1 MEGFTIN
8 QRLCILKLLVVVRM
22 VDLLDIENKVTVD
35 VAINADEYVI
45 AHEVVDRVCERD
57 LVVEID
63 PSGLEV
69 KFVDGRPHVVGVC
82 RDEDVSISTEG
93 SEIENKLVDIFEVEL
108 GIEDAIVAVLIHTN
122 MVPVRF
128 AWLDVFDVVWE
139 NLRHFEGR
147 LSLVGL
153 SRGVPDDEDV
163 LARRI
168 IGALTRIVVD
178 LGGVGEADFDVTD
191 LDGESVGV
199 LGLGRVAVT
208 VILDWLLVEGEELQ
222 TRVVG

>member
-82 RDEDVSISTEG
+82 RDKDVSISTEG